1 VKKVQVIWSTGAL
14 VDLEVIYDFLAEKS
28 ATAAQRITEGILNR
42 IRQIETF
49 PESGARQE
57 TIRTTGKIY
66 RYLVERD
73 YKIIYSHQD
82 EAQVAYIETIFDTR
96 QNPNDL
102 KV

>member
-28 ATAAQRITEGILNR
+28 GAAAQRITESILDR
-42 IRQIETF
+42 TRQIETF
-49 PESGARQE
+49 PESGARQQ
-57 TIRTTGKIY
+57 TIKSTEKIY

-73 YKIIYSHQD
+73 YKIIYSYQD
-82 EAQVAYIETIFDTR
+82 NAEVAYIETIFDTR
-96 QNPNDL
+96 QDPQDL